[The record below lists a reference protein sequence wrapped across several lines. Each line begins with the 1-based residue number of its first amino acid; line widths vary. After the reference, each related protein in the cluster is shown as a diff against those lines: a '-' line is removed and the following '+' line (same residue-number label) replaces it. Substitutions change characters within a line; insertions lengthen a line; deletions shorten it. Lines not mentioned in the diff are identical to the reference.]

1 MCPRSEN
8 VNTGI
13 WIWFQIL
20 FSFHGQNNPSP
31 CPSRSIMCVNE
42 ALKLGSSLPPVDHLI
57 SLPQLLDSS
66 KIEKGPWRYFLLSV
80 DRRQDQRQST
90 STTGMDVASPGESP
104 QPFPERSNFSLVF
117 CSQGLFEQRLS
128 AITLLKTCQV
138 TWLSCSDALL
148 AFSQNWWQG
157 QWKYILKSK

>member
-1 MCPRSEN
+1 MKKWTFGVNEPMCPRSEN

-13 WIWFQIL
+13 WIWFKIL

-66 KIEKGPWRYFLLSV
+66 KTEKGPWRYFLLSV

-117 CSQGLFEQRLS
+117 CSQGL
-128 AITLLKTCQV
+128 
-138 TWLSCSDALL
+138 SCSDALL